1 MNWRKHIVL
10 IVGGGIAV
18 VLLVGALVMLF
29 RFQGSYG
36 VVNRELD
43 AARSRLQQLM
53 GRNPFPSA
61 ENIEKTRQNLDEAKG
76 VALQLQDLLQRSQI
90 SGESM
95 EPAEFA
101 PLLERT
107 SRRLMQRAQE
117 FGVILPEGFAFGFSR
132 YAAGELPTPESVPRL
147 VAQLRAV
154 EVLCDALFQA
164 KVAQLDAL
172 SREAF
177 DDIAGNNA
185 EPVGMD
191 SRRNT
196 RRTATEEAPVISAV
210 PPAETNELYSVERL
224 MVEFQARE
232 TAAWDALNAIVRH
245 PVFMA
250 IADVRLE
257 NKLAAAGQ
265 LGKKQAVTPL
275 GGDRGPGVA
284 AQYPSHDDR
293 VVAGRE
299 NVGVSLVIDLYHFH
313 DAFAKEAKP

>member
-10 IVGGGIAV
+10 MVGGGLAV
-18 VLLVGALVMLF
+18 VLLVVALVMLF
-29 RFQGSYG
+29 RFQGRYG

-43 AARSRLQQLM
+43 SARGRLQQLM
-53 GRNPFPSA
+53 GRNPYPSA
-61 ENIEKTRQNLDEAKG
+61 ENIDKTKQNLAEVKTMAM
-76 VALQLQDLLQRSQI
+76 QLQELLQRSQI
-90 SGESM
+90 SGETM

-107 SRRLMQRAQE
+107 SRRLVQRAQE
-117 FGVILPEGFAFGFSR
+117 SGVILPEGFAFGFPR

-154 EVLCDALFQA
+154 EVLCDVLFQA
-164 KVAQLDAL
+164 KIAQIDAL
-172 SREAF
+172 HREVF
-177 DDIAGNNA
+177 DEGSGGDSEPIAS
-185 EPVGMD
+185 D
-191 SRRNT
+191 SRRNA
-196 RRTATEEAPVISAV
+196 RRVQTEDAPVVSSV
-210 PPAETNELYSVERL
+210 PAAETNELYSVERL
-224 MVEFQARE
+224 MVDFQARE
-232 TAAWDALNAIVRH
+232 TAAWDALNALVRN

-265 LGKKQAVTPL
+265 LGKKQPVTPA
-275 GGDRGPGVA
+275 GGDRAPGLA

-299 NVGVSLVIDLYHFH
+299 NVGVYLVIDLYHFH